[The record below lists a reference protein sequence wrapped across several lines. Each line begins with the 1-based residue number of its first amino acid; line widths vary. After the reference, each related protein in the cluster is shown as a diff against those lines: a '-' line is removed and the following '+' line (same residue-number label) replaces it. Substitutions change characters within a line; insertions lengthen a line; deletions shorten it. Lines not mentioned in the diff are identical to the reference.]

1 MKSTNSPNSDDIQPI
16 RLSICIPTYNRALY
30 LRETLNCIISQC
42 DDSIEIVVSDNGSKD
57 NTNEVIA
64 EAKKKF
70 KNITYHQWDV
80 NQGADKNYLKTVE
93 LAQGEYCWFF
103 GSDDAIKDFAIDRI
117 MNEIN
122 TKCDIYLCSEYLCDL
137 QLKPYAIHYLLPPNI
152 KDTKFN
158 LSDPKQLLDYFN
170 LAQSHS
176 ALFGYLSCI
185 IFKREKWN
193 SITYNEEYTG
203 TLYSHMFMLY
213 SFIEKGCIL
222 QYIQEPLV
230 YWRSGN
236 DSFGGTGN
244 IQKRYLIDIDGFTK
258 IKNEFFKDSIEIAN
272 AFKGAFRRHHPYTNL
287 AYLRLN
293 TRKKQDW
300 YSIEDKL
307 VNDFGYNRMIL
318 SSIRNDASK
327 IGLKLLFLA
336 YRVQMKISRMLIKI
350 D

>member
-1 MKSTNSPNSDDIQPI
+1 MNSINTPNSDDKQSI

-30 LRETLNCIISQC
+30 LRETLNCIIGQC
-42 DDSIEIVVSDNGSKD
+42 DESIEIIVSDNGSED
-57 NTNEVIA
+57 NTSEVVA

-70 KNITYHQWDV
+70 RNITYHQWSE
-80 NQGADKNYLKTVE
+80 NQGADRNYLKTVE
-93 LAQGEYCWFF
+93 LAKGDYCWFF
-103 GSDDAIKDFAIDRI
+103 GSDDAIKEGAIDRI
-117 MNEIN
+117 KAEIN
-122 TKCDIYLCSEYLCDL
+122 TNCDIYLCSEYLCDL
-137 QLKPYAIHYLLPPNI
+137 QLKPYAIHYLLPENI
-152 KDTKFN
+152 KDAKFN

-193 SITYNEEYTG
+193 SIIYNEDYTG

-213 SFIEKGCIL
+213 SFIDKGCIL
-222 QYIQEPLV
+222 QYIREPLV

-258 IKNEFFKDSIEIAN
+258 IKNMFFVNDIEIAN
-272 AFKGAFRRHHPYTNL
+272 AFKGAFRRHHPYKNL

-293 TRKKQDW
+293 TGKKQDW

-307 VNDFGYNRMIL
+307 VYDFGYNRMIL
-318 SSIRNDASK
+318 SAMRNEASK
-327 IGLKLLFLA
+327 FGLRLLFFA
-336 YRVQMKISRMLIKI
+336 YRVQMKITRMIIKI
-350 D
+350 N